1 MVAAN
6 LDRRIV
12 VKVTPGERVKGRWE
26 WAKPVVYGVWAMR
39 SDKAA
44 ELSVAEGGNRED
56 RMRDYIVRFD
66 GRFIL
71 DPERMKMTVTDADG
85 LELTCTGVVEPS
97 GSRRRFLRLETISV
111 AP

>member
-26 WAKPVVYGVWAMR
+26 WAKPVVYGFGRCDPIKPPSSVLLR
-39 SDKAA
+39 A
-44 ELSVAEGGNRED
+44 ETAKTGCAITSCD
-56 RMRDYIVRFD
+56 SI

>member
-12 VKVTPGERVKGRWE
+12 VKVTGGERVKGRWE
-26 WAKPVVYGVWAMR
+26 WGPSVSYGVWAMR

-56 RMRDYIVRFD
+56 RMRDFVVRYD
-66 GRFIL
+66 GRFLL
-71 DPERMKMTVTDADG
+71 DPERMKITVTDAN

-97 GSRRRFLRLETISV
+97 GSRRRFLKLETISV